1 MADLGR
7 LNPNEGPYDLI
18 IVGGGPAG
26 MTAAIYGARAKMRT
40 LLIEKAK
47 HGGQAATTEEVEN
60 WPGSGRITGPEL
72 SRQFREHV
80 ERLGVD
86 MVKED
91 VARVELHGDVKA
103 VETRK
108 GNRFEGRA
116 IILAPGAHPRT
127 LGVKGEGPLRGKGV
141 SYCAT
146 CDADFFT
153 DLDVCVVGSG
163 DAAVEE
169 AIYLTKFCES
179 VTMIILH
186 PEGTMD
192 ANRASQERAFENPK
206 IRYVWHSNIEEIKGD
221 GIVESLVLRDIGTG
235 EVRELP
241 TNGLFVFIGTVPNTE
256 FLQGTG
262 LGLDRNGYIMAD
274 SETMATNI
282 DGVFAAGDARQKWLR
297 QIVTAASDGAIAAC
311 AAEKYLAEEEH
322 LRQEVLERREPVLAV
337 FWSPASKE
345 SLDVLQWAEQ
355 ANAAAGGTT
364 FRLARIDLYKSA
376 RLAQRYGVTQVPSVL
391 LFMNGKVVDRLE
403 GNFRNFTHWI
413 TERTTFALR

>member
-1 MADLGR
+1 MADLHTQ
-7 LNPNEGPYDLI
+7 NPAAQPYDLI

-60 WPGSGRITGPEL
+60 WPGSGKTTGPEL
-72 SRQFREHV
+72 MKQFREHT
-80 ERLGVD
+80 EQLGVD

-91 VARVELHGDVKA
+91 VAHIDLESDVK
-103 VETRK
+103 VIETRK
-108 GNRFEGRA
+108 GNRYEGRA
-116 IILAPGAHPRT
+116 VVLAPGAHPRT

-192 ANRASQERAFENPK
+192 ANRASQERAYENPK
-206 IRYVWHSNIEEIKGD
+206 IKYVWQSVIDEIKGD
-221 GIVESLVLRDIGTG
+221 GIVETVVLKNLATG
-235 EVRELP
+235 ELTEMP
-241 TNGLFVFIGTVPNTE
+241 TNGVFVFIGTVPNTE
-256 FLQGTG
+256 FLRDSG
-262 LGLDRNGYIMAD
+262 LKLDRTGYIIAD

-322 LRQEVLERREPVLAV
+322 LRREVLERKEPVVAV
-337 FWSPASKE
+337 FWSPSSKE

-391 LFMNGKVVDRLE
+391 LFMNGKVVDRLDS
-403 GNFRNFTHWI
+403 FHNFTHWL
-413 TERTTFALR
+413 TERTEPVGVR

>member
-1 MADLGR
+1 MA
-7 LNPNEGPYDLI
+7 ETTYDLI
-18 IVGGGPAG
+18 VIGGGPAG
-26 MTAAIYGARAKMRT
+26 MTAAIYGARAKLRT

-60 WPGSGRITGPEL
+60 WPGAGKTTGPEL
-72 SRQFREHV
+72 MQNFRDHV
-80 ERLGVD
+80 EHLGVD
-86 MVKED
+86 MIKED
-91 VARVELHGDVKA
+91 VARVDLQGEIKVI
-103 VETRK
+103 ETRK
-108 GNRFEGRA
+108 GNRYEGRA

-179 VTMIILH
+179 VTMIVLH

-192 ANRASQERAFENPK
+192 ANKASQERAYANPK
-206 IRYVWHSNIEEIKGD
+206 LKFVWQSAIEAIKGD
-221 GIVESLVLRDIGTG
+221 GIVETVVLKHLATG
-235 EVRELP
+235 ELTDMA
-241 TNGLFVFIGTVPNTE
+241 TNGVFIFIGTVPNTE
-256 FLQGTG
+256 FLADTG
-262 LGLDRNGYIMAD
+262 LELDRGGYIIAD
-274 SETMATNI
+274 PETMATNR
-282 DGVFAAGDARQKWLR
+282 DGVFAAGDARRKWLR
-297 QIVTAASDGAIAAC
+297 QIVTAASDGAIAAT

-322 LRQEVLERREPVLAV
+322 LRQEVLEQQKPVLAV

-355 ANAAAGGTT
+355 ANTAAGGT
-364 FRLARIDLYKSA
+364 FKLARIDLYKSA
-376 RLAQRYGVTQVPSVL
+376 RLAQRFGVTQVPSVL
-391 LFMNGKVVDRLE
+391 LFLNGEVIDRLE
-403 GNFRNFTHWI
+403 GNFDDFTQWI
-413 TERTTFALR
+413 NKRAAFAVR

>member
-1 MADLGR
+1 MA
-7 LNPNEGPYDLI
+7 ETTYDLI
-18 IVGGGPAG
+18 VVGGGPAG
-26 MTAAIYGARAKMRT
+26 MTAAIYGARAKLRT

-60 WPGSGRITGPEL
+60 WPGAGKTTGPEL
-72 SRQFREHV
+72 MQNFRDHV
-80 ERLGVD
+80 EHLGVD
-86 MVKED
+86 MIKED
-91 VARVELHGDVKA
+91 VARVDLQGEIKVI
-103 VETRK
+103 ETRK
-108 GNRFEGRA
+108 GNRYEGRA

-179 VTMIILH
+179 VTMIVLH

-192 ANRASQERAFENPK
+192 ANKASQERAYANPK
-206 IRYVWHSNIEEIKGD
+206 LKFVWQSAIEEIKGD
-221 GIVESLVLRDIGTG
+221 GIVETVVLKHLATG
-235 EVRELP
+235 ELTDMA
-241 TNGLFVFIGTVPNTE
+241 TNGVFIFIGTVPNTE
-256 FLQGTG
+256 FLADTG
-262 LGLDRNGYIMAD
+262 LELDRGGYIIAD
-274 SETMATNI
+274 PETMATNR
-282 DGVFAAGDARQKWLR
+282 DGVFAAGDARRKWLR
-297 QIVTAASDGAIAAC
+297 QIVTATSDGAIAAT

-322 LRQEVLERREPVLAV
+322 LRQEVLEQQKPVLAV

-355 ANAAAGGTT
+355 ANTAAGGT
-364 FRLARIDLYKSA
+364 FKLARIDLYKSA
-376 RLAQRYGVTQVPSVL
+376 RLAQRFGVTQVPSVL
-391 LFMNGKVVDRLE
+391 LFLNGEVIDRLE
-403 GNFRNFTHWI
+403 GNFDDFTQWI
-413 TERTTFALR
+413 NKRAAFAVR

>member
-1 MADLGR
+1 MADLH
-7 LNPNEGPYDLI
+7 NQHPSVTDPYDLI

-60 WPGSGRITGPEL
+60 WPGSGKTTGPEL
-72 SRQFREHV
+72 MKQFREHT
-80 ERLGVD
+80 EHLGVE
-86 MVKED
+86 MIKED
-91 VARVELHGDVKA
+91 VARVDLKGEIKVI
-103 VETRK
+103 ETRK
-108 GNRFEGRA
+108 GNRYEGRA
-116 IILAPGAHPRT
+116 VILAPGAHPRT

-153 DLDVCVVGSG
+153 ELDVVVVGSG

-169 AIYLTKFCES
+169 SLYLTKFCES
-179 VTMIILH
+179 VTMIVLH

-192 ANRASQERAFENPK
+192 ANKASQERAYANPK
-206 IRYVWHSNIEEIKGD
+206 IKYVWQSAIEEIKGD
-221 GIVESLVLRDIGTG
+221 GIVESVVLKHLGTG
-235 EVRELP
+235 ELTEMP
-241 TNGLFVFIGTVPNTE
+241 TNGVFVFIGTVPNTE
-256 FLQGTG
+256 FLKETG
-262 LGLDRNGYIMAD
+262 LELDPRGYILAH
-274 SETMATNI
+274 SETMSTNL

-322 LRQEVLERREPVLAV
+322 LRHEVLEPKEPVLAV

-345 SLDVLQWAEQ
+345 SLDVLGWAEQ
-355 ANAAAGGTT
+355 ANTAAGGA
-364 FRLARIDLYKSA
+364 FKLARIDLYKSA

-391 LFMNGKVVDRLE
+391 LFMNGEVVDRLE
-403 GNFRNFTHWI
+403 GNFDDFTHWI
-413 TERTTFALR
+413 TEKTVTAAK